1 MFRGLRAE
9 VFPPFER
16 LELVFS
22 PVQNK
27 PADLAEVH
35 LFTGVNG
42 TGKTRILSLLATTL
56 GNFSVLQKRLK
67 ELPQPIQLSVSSN
80 LVGEK
85 VREWDSGW
93 QIFHGSLHQQTHGE
107 TTGWASRVPAFAYN
121 GIAYVSDAQVAPM
134 GQVKRPERPA
144 CLSFQRVETT
154 SQELL
159 QAITNLKVQAAMD
172 TLNAGEAGGS
182 ETQPTKI
189 VRALEATI
197 TSVTGIKFMFQVASY
212 PTPVLEVSWGRSRLS
227 FNLLPDGLRSIIG
240 TLAHAVVMMDAWLQG
255 KGNPLETEA
264 VLLLD
269 EIEGHLH
276 PAWQRRILPA
286 FQHLFPKAQ
295 IFVATHSP
303 FVIASLNHGWIYP
316 LTLDKDGKARAS
328 NPVPAS
334 PGDSYISVVEE
345 IMGVKEW
352 YDPETEQLLAEFL
365 KNRDSAY
372 AGDTSAQARARQLAM
387 DIGKRSM
394 ELDYMMGRE
403 LSQMDRQLSKSTV
416 KK

>member
-352 YDPETEQLLAEFL
+352 YDPETEQLLAEFR

>member
-328 NPVPAS
+328 NPFPAS

-345 IMGVKEW
+345 IMGVKE
-352 YDPETEQLLAEFL
+352 
-365 KNRDSAY
+365 
-372 AGDTSAQARARQLAM
+372 
-387 DIGKRSM
+387 
-394 ELDYMMGRE
+394 
-403 LSQMDRQLSKSTV
+403 
-416 KK
+416 